1 MEAIYFMSEQK
12 MIYTIGHRNP
22 DTDSICSAIG
32 YANLKRAMGCE
43 NVVPAR
49 AGSINKETKYAL
61 EYFNVEA
68 PQLLTDI
75 YPRVKDLAITVGV
88 KLKPSDNLR
97 TLGITMKQAGLRS
110 VPVVDDEDKLVGM
123 ASVSDLAKAYFQ
135 EITLDSVS
143 ASGVAI
149 VDIEKVL
156 NGKVLVHG
164 DEEAKITGDVKIV
177 AGCMERTAHTIN
189 AGDVVI
195 LGNRPEKAFV
205 KCIELGVACIIVTDN
220 TAISE
225 EVVAK
230 AKEAGIIILTTAFD
244 TYSTARLISQCAPVA
259 SIMTTDVVSFK
270 PTDMISDVKGVL
282 ESHEYRNY
290 PVIENDKLVGIV
302 SKDKFMM
309 PEKQQLIL
317 VDHNE
322 LAQAV
327 EGIES
332 GKIIE
337 IVDHHRFGGLQTS
350 DPIYINVRPV
360 GCTATIVANLYKQYG
375 IEIPKQIAG
384 VLLSAIISD
393 TVLFKSPTCTQNDKD
408 AVEYLAKVAGVD
420 YKEYGM
426 AMLKAGADI
435 GDMTP
440 AQIVKNDSKEFQ
452 IGNYPMLISQLS
464 VMDTDQVMA
473 MQDKILAN
481 MAEVCEK
488 EGYAMSLVIV
498 TDIINEGSYLLFS
511 GEPKNLIGEAFK
523 QDASNSVM
531 YLPGVMSR
539 KKQIIPPLSEAVKN
553 I

>member
-1 MEAIYFMSEQK
+1 MSEQK
-12 MIYTIGHRNP
+12 IIYAIGHRNP

-43 NVVPAR
+43 NVAAAR

-61 EYFNVEA
+61 EYFGVEA
-68 PQLLTDI
+68 PQLVTDI
-75 YPRVKDLAITVGV
+75 YPRVKDLAIKVGV
-88 KLKPSDNLR
+88 KLKASDNLR
-97 TLGITMKQAGLRS
+97 TLGMTMKKEGLRS
-110 VPVVDDEDKLVGM
+110 VPVVDEADKLVGM

-143 ASGVAI
+143 SSGASI
-149 VDIEKVL
+149 VDIENVIEA
-156 NGKVLVHG
+156 KVLVHG
-164 DEEAKITGDVKIV
+164 EEEAKITGEVKVV
-177 AGCMERTAHTIN
+177 AGCIERTAKTIN

-195 LGNRPEKAFV
+195 IGNRPEKAFA
-205 KCIELGVACIIVTDN
+205 KCIELGVSCVIITDS
-220 TAISE
+220 T
-225 EVVAK
+225 EVSDEIIAK
-230 AKEAGIIILTTAFD
+230 AQAGNVIILSTAFD
-244 TYSTARLISQCAPVA
+244 TYSTARLISQCAPVS
-259 SIMTTDVVSFK
+259 SIMTTNVVSFK
-270 PTDMISDVKGVL
+270 PNDMISDVKGVL
-282 ESHEYRNY
+282 ETNEYRNY
-290 PVIENDKLVGIV
+290 PVIENDKLVGLV

-322 LAQAV
+322 LGQAV
-327 EGIES
+327 EGVES

-350 DPIYINVRPV
+350 DPIFINVRPV
-360 GCTATIVANLYKQYG
+360 GCTATIVTNMYQQFG

-384 VLLSAIISD
+384 LLLSAIISD
-393 TVLFKSPTCTQNDKD
+393 TVLFKSPTCTQADKD
-408 AVEYLAKVAGVD
+408 TVEYLAKVAGVD

-452 IGNYPMLISQLS
+452 IGNYPMLVSQLS

-473 MQDKILAN
+473 MQDEILAN
-481 MAEVCEK
+481 MSQVCEK
-488 EGYAMSLVIV
+488 EGYAMSLVMV
-498 TDIINEGSYLLFS
+498 TDIINEGTYLLFS

-523 QDASNSVM
+523 QDASKSVM